1 MAVGYRSKF
10 FQTYASKVLP
20 MLYKF
25 EKERKRKYTTI
36 LVSEIVMLIIL
47 LYMLLSWIFPSAA
60 PAIPSDSAAFPI
72 FLFLTPVIFVLLIFA
87 IILVPSLGNKK
98 FKTKVKEAC
107 IGEMLSVFGDIQW
120 HGKYLPVPLD
130 IDSSGLFMDYSK
142 CMFDDVFTGCHKGI
156 NYTVAEAH
164 LTKIVR
170 TRKGS
175 HEQTVFRGI
184 ILDFPFNKEIKAHT
198 IIAPKYDTSA
208 AGVVN
213 VGLNLTI
220 IFIILAL
227 LITFA
232 FIAPGTLFQNM
243 DAVFSS
249 IFIIISLI
257 VAIIGAK
264 KFKKVKLEDVI
275 FDKDYT
281 VASEDQVEARY
292 LVTPSFMERFKNLK
306 KAYNSKNIKCA
317 LFDNQ
322 IMFAIYT
329 NKDLFEIGSMF
340 HPLTDSKQVDGF
352 FDEIIA
358 ILDIVEE
365 FKLDE
370 KTGL

>member
-1 MAVGYRSKF
+1 MVTGYRSKF

-20 MLYKF
+20 MLYKL
-25 EKERKRKYTTI
+25 EKERKRKYAI
-36 LVSEIVMLIIL
+36 MLISEIIMSMFL
-47 LYMLLSWIFPSAA
+47 LYMILSWIFPSAA
-60 PAIPSDSAAFPI
+60 PSVSSDSSI
-72 FLFLTPVIFVLLIFA
+72 FMFIIFSTPFVFILLIIGLIFVPTI
-87 IILVPSLGNKK
+87 GNKN
-98 FKTKVKEAC
+98 FKTKVKEDC
-107 IGEMLSVFGDIQW
+107 ITEMLSVFGDIQW

-130 IDSSGLFMDYSK
+130 IDSSGLFIDYSK

-175 HEQTVFRGI
+175 HEQTVFKGI

-232 FIAPGTLFQNM
+232 FIAPGALFENM
-243 DAVFSS
+243 DAVISS
-249 IFIIISLI
+249 VFIVISLI
-257 VAIIGAK
+257 LAIIGTK
-264 KFKKVKLEDVI
+264 KFKKVKLEDII

-292 LVTPSFMERFKNLK
+292 LVTPTFMERFKNLK
-306 KAYNSKNIKCA
+306 KAYNSKYIKCA

-322 IMFAIYT
+322 IMFAIST

>member
-107 IGEMLSVFGDIQW
+107 IGEMLSVFGDI
-120 HGKYLPVPLD
+120 
-130 IDSSGLFMDYSK
+130 
-142 CMFDDVFTGCHKGI
+142 VFTGCHKGI

-213 VGLNLTI
+213 VGLYSA
-220 IFIILAL
+220 IILIIL
-227 LITFA
+227 LILSSIA
-232 FIAPGTLFQNM
+232 FVAPGALFQNM

-257 VAIIGAK
+257 AAIIGAK